1 MGFSKRIITK
11 EQTLQHLNQGE
22 LDILYTGDVHVFY
35 DDLSHHVFELYLNG
49 TKETEIKRK
58 LKIR

>member
-35 DDLSHHVFELYLNG
+35 DDLSHQVFELYLNG
-49 TKETEIKRK
+49 IKETEIKRK
-58 LKIR
+58 LKIK

>member
-22 LDILYTGDVHVFY
+22 LDILYTGDVHIFY
-35 DDLSHHVFELYLNG
+35 DDLSHQVFELYLNG
-49 TKETEIKRK
+49 TKENEIKKK
-58 LKIR
+58 LKIH